1 MKLALSPL
9 EAWQPLPAGEWNA
22 DNARHLLRRAGWT
35 ALPAEVA
42 RATIDGLTATLDRLF
57 PEQPLLLP
65 KPRMIARLEE
75 DAPAFAEKTRTLTGD
90 EKRAAERQARERSQ
104 MAVQDLTI
112 KWLQLAARPEN
123 AAFAKW
129 VLFLSDVYVVSLE
142 KVRNA
147 AFIYDHFDVLARNA
161 LGTAP
166 ALSKAVSRSTA
177 MVIYLD
183 LNQSQR
189 KAPNENFARELFE
202 LFVLGEG
209 NYTEE
214 DIKEAAKAFTGY
226 RTRAFEPG
234 FRYVP
239 SQHDGGIK
247 TVFGETGN
255 FTGDE
260 VIDLAYRQKAAARFL
275 PHEMVKFYLSDEP
288 LPGEY
293 LTTLGEAWSGDG
305 YQLRTLLR
313 RFFGSRLFF
322 APEFR
327 GNFIKSP
334 AQFYLG
340 LMQDLGL
347 DITPLP
353 RFTINPLRQMGQ
365 LLYTPPNVRGWV
377 GGRSW
382 INSATLAARRQLV
395 ETLFTPIDEKA
406 LNADELIELVA
417 ARTNGS
423 ENFTVG
429 EQHALAGLAQ
439 LDPSEAASQLIDDFI
454 AVPVAPEFKT
464 SVQHFIAGA
473 NGDPKQR
480 LRRVQRATVA
490 LLQSPEYQLC

>member
-1 MKLALSPL
+1 MKPALSPS
-9 EAWQPLPAGEWNA
+9 EAWESLPPSEWNA
-22 DNARHLLRRAGWT
+22 ENARHLLRRVGWT

-42 RATIDGLTATLDRLF
+42 RSVNEGLPATLDRVF
-57 PEQPLLLP
+57 PAEPVLLP

-75 DAPAFAEKTRTLTGD
+75 DAPALAEKLRTASGD
-90 EKRAAERQARERSQ
+90 EKRAVEGQARERSQ
-104 MAVQDLTI
+104 MAIQDLTI
-112 KWLQLAARPEN
+112 KWLQMAARPEQ

-147 AFIYDHFDVLARNA
+147 AFIYDHFDLIARHA

-166 ALSKAVSRSTA
+166 ELTKAVSRSTA

-189 KAPNENFARELFE
+189 RAPNENFARELFE

-209 NYTEE
+209 NYTED

-234 FRYVP
+234 FRYVAA
-239 SQHDGGIK
+239 QHDGGPK

-255 FTGDE
+255 FTGDD
-260 VIDLAYRQKAAARFL
+260 VIDLAYRQKAAGRFL
-275 PHEMVKFYLSDEP
+275 PQEMLKFYLSDEP
-288 LPGEY
+288 LPPEY
-293 LTTLGEAWSGDG
+293 LASLGETWSGDG
-305 YQLRTLLR
+305 YQLPVLLR
-313 RFFGSRLFF
+313 KFFGSRLFF

-334 AQFYLG
+334 VQFYLG
-340 LMQDLGL
+340 LIQDLNL

-353 RFTINPLRQMGQ
+353 RFTLNPLRQMGQ
-365 LLYTPPNVRGWV
+365 LLYNPPNVRGWV

-382 INSATLAARRQLV
+382 INSATLSARRQLV

-423 ENFTVG
+423 QNFTVG
-429 EQHALAGLAQ
+429 EQHPLARLVSLDAGDAAEQLA
-439 LDPSEAASQLIDDFI
+439 ADFI
-454 AVPVAPEFKT
+454 AVPVPPDFRAD
-464 SVQHFIAGA
+464 VQQFIAAAGQET
-473 NGDPKQR
+473 GQR
-480 LRRVQRATVA
+480 WRRVQRAAIA